1 MHALEKEMATHSSM
15 LAWRIPEMEEPG
27 WLPSMGSHRVG
38 HDWSDLATA
47 AAASENHRSSPLFR
61 HTNDSPLKSHGALIY
76 WGWYDSPGLSHS
88 EDILTYTHTHVHKLT
103 HTHTPSPAGL
113 RHIPPCR
120 APVQCSQRQSTLLKF
135 LEAMLGS
142 RKRPREKERKIRKDE
157 K

>member
-1 MHALEKEMATHSSM
+1 MSQTSMHALEKEMATHSSM

-38 HDWSDLATA
+38 HDWSNLATA

-88 EDILTYTHTHVHKLT
+88 EDILTYTHTHMCTNSLT
-103 HTHTPSPAGL
+103 HTHPPLQDSDTYPHVELLCNAHRGSPL
-113 RHIPPCR
+113 CWNSWK
-120 APVQCSQRQSTLLKF
+120 VC
-135 LEAMLGS
+135 
-142 RKRPREKERKIRKDE
+142 
-157 K
+157 